1 MPGRLVKA
9 VGCALSPQR
18 GTGRPADP
26 VGFRGPARGR
36 IRALSHRAP
45 VSALSVSPLHHA
57 RSDDA
62 LDPAA
67 MRRPLADAWYC
78 VGQSAALRG
87 TGQKAVRAVSLDGE
101 QIVLGRGPD
110 GAPFALRD
118 RCPHRG
124 MALSKGRFDGETL
137 MCPFHGWRFGTD
149 GRCREVPTLSTHD
162 AADFSRIAVQRFPVR
177 ESAGFVWVNPNP
189 QPGGAAPAVPALD
202 FAPAGSLV
210 VALEVEA
217 SFDLTTLS
225 LVDPGHVAFVHDS
238 WWFRPSKELREKV
251 KTFQPVEHG
260 FVMTSHATTKSSP
273 VYRLLGGVPE
283 VEIEFRLP
291 GVRLERIRAGHK
303 RVANYTF
310 ATPLSE
316 NRTLLTNAL
325 YWSMPAL
332 NLLKPIARPLMRQFL
347 TQDQQVLQH
356 AQAGLDRKPTMVLL
370 GDGDLPSQWY
380 FRLKREALE
389 AARSGRGFVNP
400 LERRELRWRS

>member
-1 MPGRLVKA
+1 M
-9 VGCALSPQR
+9 
-18 GTGRPADP
+18 
-26 VGFRGPARGR
+26 
-36 IRALSHRAP
+36 
-45 VSALSVSPLHHA
+45 SALSVSPLPHA

-62 LDPAA
+62 LDPKA
-67 MRRPLADAWYC
+67 MRQPLADAWYC
-78 VGQSAALRG
+78 VGQSAALRDRG
-87 TGQKAVRAVSLDGE
+87 ARKAMRAVSLHGE

-149 GRCREVPTLSTHD
+149 GRCRAVPTLSTHD

-189 QPGGAAPAVPALD
+189 HPGGAVPAVPDLD
-202 FAPAGSLV
+202 FEPAGSLV
-210 VALEVEA
+210 VELEVEA

-291 GVRLERIRAGHK
+291 GVRLERITAGPK

-316 NRTLLTNAL
+316 NRTMLTNAL

-356 AQAGLDRKPTMVLL
+356 AQAGLDRKPTMVLI

-389 AARSGRGFVNP
+389 AARAGRPFVNP